1 MRRIGVLTGLASEL
15 RLIRKITIGITP
27 QPIFACAGANSEC
40 ARRET
45 ERLITE
51 GAEAL
56 ISFGLAGGLIPRLRP
71 GHIVLAEKIILPV
84 GREIRMDKEWI
95 GRLLKLTAG
104 SGLVIEAGTL
114 AGSDRVVPTPEEKQA
129 LATQTGALIVDMETH
144 ALAEVAEDAG
154 IPALAIRAVCD
165 SADQS
170 IPRAAIGSTQPDGK
184 LKTMK
189 VMGRLFVAPWQ
200 LPALLDLRRGM
211 RDAFASLDR
220 LVRLAG
226 PALIDGD

>member
-15 RLIRKITIGITP
+15 RLIRKTTTGITP

-56 ISFGLAGGLIPRLRP
+56 ISFGLAGGLISRLRP
-71 GHIVLAEKIILPV
+71 GHIVLAEKIILPG
-84 GREIRMDKEWI
+84 GREIEMDKEWA

-104 SGLVIEAGTL
+104 SGLSIEAGTL
-114 AGSDRVVPTPEEKQA
+114 AGSDRVVPTPEDKYA
-129 LATQTGALIVDMETH
+129 LAAQTGALIVDMETH

-165 SADQS
+165 SVDQS
-170 IPRAAIGSTQPDGK
+170 IPRAAIGSTQPDGEV
-184 LKTMK
+184 KTMK
-189 VMGRLFVAPWQ
+189 VMGRLFAAPWQ
-200 LPALLDLRRGM
+200 LPAILGLRRGV
-211 RDAFASLDR
+211 RDAFAALDH

-226 PALIDGD
+226 PALLGGD

>member
-1 MRRIGVLTGLASEL
+1 MRRIGILTGLASEL
-15 RLIRKITIGITP
+15 RLIRKTTTGITP
-27 QPIFACAGANSEC
+27 QPIFACAGANPEC
-40 ARRET
+40 ARLET

-56 ISFGLAGGLIPRLRP
+56 ISFGLGGGLIPRLRP
-71 GHIVLAEKIILPV
+71 GHIILAEKTILPG
-84 GREIRMDKEWI
+84 GREIGMDKEWI

-104 SGLVIEAGTL
+104 SGLAIEAGIL
-114 AGSDRVVPTPEEKQA
+114 AGSDRVVPTPENKHA
-129 LATQTGALIVDMETH
+129 LAAHTGALIVDMETH

-170 IPRAAIGSTQPDGK
+170 IPRAVIGSTRPDGEV
-184 LKTMK
+184 KTMK
-189 VMGRLFVAPWQ
+189 IMGRLFAAPWQ
-200 LPALLDLRRGM
+200 LPALLGLRRGE
-211 RDAFASLDR
+211 RDAFAALDR

-226 PALIDGD
+226 PALLGGD